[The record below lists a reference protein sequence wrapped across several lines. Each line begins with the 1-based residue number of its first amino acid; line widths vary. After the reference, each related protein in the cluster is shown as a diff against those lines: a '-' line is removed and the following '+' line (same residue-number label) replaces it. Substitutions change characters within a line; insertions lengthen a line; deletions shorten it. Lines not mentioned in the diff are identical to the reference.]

1 MVKKVD
7 AGVRSC
13 WMLVGWDHGSFSPQR
28 AAAIWVTLLATSTP
42 CTQSYKIHTKR
53 TPSASRLLQHIPKA
67 LENTCISNVGLLWG
81 WHPRLVSVL
90 GQLSKPVR
98 ATSISNSWSKTSN
111 CSYLMRGDTGKQ
123 FEISKNSAWRN
134 TSFPHN
140 SCYYQ
145 QCLPQIET
153 PSPSKFGQNTPWHY
167 YPISWGFSDIIS
179 GLVEA

>member
-1 MVKKVD
+1 MVKKVG

-67 LENTCISNVGLLWG
+67 SEKMCNSNVLWG
-81 WHPRLVSVL
+81 WHPHLVSVL

-98 ATSISNSWSKTSN
+98 ATSQIVGVK
-111 CSYLMRGDTGKQ
+111 
-123 FEISKNSAWRN
+123 
-134 TSFPHN
+134 
-140 SCYYQ
+140 
-145 QCLPQIET
+145 PQT
-153 PSPSKFGQNTPWHY
+153 AL
-167 YPISWGFSDIIS
+167 ISWEEILENSLKSQRRNAFSLAKPFLPTQQLLLSAMPSTDWNS
-179 GLVEA
+179 FSF